1 LNLDKLSIAAT
12 TLEEANLIIKELV
25 SLVKAQQE
33 EIESLKADIAELQ
46 SQAGRSSRNS
56 SKAPSS
62 DTPGQ
67 RKKRQC
73 KPRSSR
79 LQGAQHGH
87 KKHERALLPEDQVDH
102 IKTYFPH
109 PKCHC
114 GGSVSIQDQP
124 DYRHQVFDLP
134 EVRYSVTEHQV
145 YAGCC
150 RSCGTRHTA
159 HWPDS
164 VPSGQMDAGLIST
177 ISLLSGQFHLSIR
190 QIQRFLSEQWQ
201 LEFSIGAISQA
212 QGKANPWLGH
222 LYRQIGDTVRQSS
235 IAHADETRH
244 FRGTEQRWL
253 WALVTNTLCYFMVH
267 YSRGKIAANTL
278 LGSFDGYLITDHYSG
293 YNDVP
298 THHRQLCW
306 AHLIRHFI
314 QISER
319 KGLAGEIGQRLLL
332 ISHVVFRIHHR
343 YAHNAEKQGIYQ
355 RRMKRL
361 RQSFQAT
368 LTQGSQLKLA
378 TRTANQCRH
387 LLKDECMCWTF
398 LADTEIPLTNNT
410 AERAIRPYVI
420 WRKLSF
426 ASQSHQGDQFRPMIL
441 TIIGTAQRL
450 GLSTAKI
457 LRQVCTEG
465 LRQGTVSM
473 RLPLNNALP
482 CAL

>member
-1 LNLDKLSIAAT
+1 
-12 TLEEANLIIKELV
+12 LV
-25 SLVKAQQE
+25 QAQQI
-33 EIESLKADIAELQ
+33 EIESLKADIEDLQ
-46 SQAGRSSRNS
+46 NRAGRSSRNS

-62 DTPGQ
+62 DTPEQ
-67 RKKRQC
+67 RKKRQT

-79 LQGAQHGH
+79 SQGAQPGH
-87 KKHERALLPEDQVDH
+87 KRHERALLPEDQVDH

-109 PKCHC
+109 SRCAC
-114 GGSVSIQDQP
+114 GGHVAIGSQP
-124 DYRHQVFDLP
+124 SYRHQVFDLP
-134 EVRYSVTEHQV
+134 EVRYIVTEHQV
-145 YAGCC
+145 YTGYCH
-150 RSCGTRHTA
+150 SCGTQHTA

-177 ISLLSGQFHLSIR
+177 ITLLSGQFHLSIR
-190 QIQRFLSEQWQ
+190 QIQQFLKEQWQ
-201 LEFSIGAISQA
+201 LDFSIGAISQA

-222 LYRQIGDTVRQSS
+222 LYRQIGDKIRQSP

-253 WALVTNTLCYFMVH
+253 WALVTNSLCYFMIH

-278 LGSFDGYLITDHYSG
+278 LGSFNGFLVTDHYCG

-298 THHRQLCW
+298 AHRRQLCW

-319 KGLAGEIGQRLLL
+319 KGLSGTIGQRLLL
-332 ISHVVFRIHHR
+332 ISYAVFRTHHR
-343 YAHNAEKQGIYQ
+343 YAYEAEKQGIYQ

-361 RQSFQAT
+361 RQSFESN
-368 LTQGSQLKLA
+368 LKQGSQLKLA

-387 LLKDECMCWTF
+387 LLKDESMCWTF
-398 LADTEIPLTNNT
+398 LNDTEIPLTNNT

-426 ASQSHQGDQFRPMIL
+426 ASQSPQGDQFRPMIL

-457 LRQVCTEG
+457 VRQVCTEG
-465 LRQGTVSM
+465 LHQGAVSM
-473 RLPLNNALP
+473 RLPLDNTLP